1 MDWETGPRFILPY
14 TYLNDLC
21 QEEVVT
27 PLSTAFQLHNKLSE
41 EKRKEGFS
49 TSATCFKLHG
59 FDLEDNLD
67 DWSDLDGPKKPS
79 TGEGGGWSDK
89 DLEDILGDG
98 EYKPDKN
105 KERWDHITTTTARR
119 PGTTRALS
127 NPTELDGFDL
137 EDSLDDWNDLDGP
150 KTPSTGERGGWS
162 DKDLEDILGDGEY
175 KPDKNKGR
183 NVALSGNTWILLKM
197 LTIQPPGKH
206 VTLSLWQ
213 IRLRHVHLSCAVGSH
228 SCGWGLICEPS
239 WDATHLL
246 CCSLSLSW
254 CPHYLGAPRKPV
266 FHAVQGFKLNMAHI
280 LKKPLAN
287 QMFTKFLW
295 IPFPLPRGNTSLL
308 LDPRKWKLSLG
319 CIV

>member
-1 MDWETGPRFILPY
+1 M
-14 TYLNDLC
+14 C
-21 QEEVVT
+21 
-27 PLSTAFQLHNKLSE
+27 
-41 EKRKEGFS
+41 GFS
-49 TSATCFKLHG
+49 V
-59 FDLEDNLD
+59 
-67 DWSDLDGPKKPS
+67 
-79 TGEGGGWSDK
+79 GWSDK
-89 DLEDILGDG
+89 DLEDILG
-98 EYKPDKN
+98 
-105 KERWDHITTTTARR
+105 
-119 PGTTRALS
+119 
-127 NPTELDGFDL
+127 
-137 EDSLDDWNDLDGP
+137 
-150 KTPSTGERGGWS
+150 GG
-162 DKDLEDILGDGEY
+162 GY

-197 LTIQPPGKH
+197 LTIRPPGKH

-254 CPHYLGAPRKPV
+254 CPHYLGAPHKPV
-266 FHAVQGFKLNMAHI
+266 FHAVRGFKLNMAHI

-295 IPFPLPRGNTSLL
+295 IPFPLPRKIHTSLL

-319 CIV
+319 CIVWAKKLFSIKKTKSWGTRSGGNGGWWTGRQEGE